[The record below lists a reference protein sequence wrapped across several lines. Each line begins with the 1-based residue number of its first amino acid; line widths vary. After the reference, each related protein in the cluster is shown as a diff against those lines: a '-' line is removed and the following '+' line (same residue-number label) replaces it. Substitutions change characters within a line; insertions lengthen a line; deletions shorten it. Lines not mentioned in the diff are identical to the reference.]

1 MCAVFLVNPPISN
14 RVELYRQ
21 NRSSPPLGL
30 AYISATLIENNINVA
45 AIDMNVPFV
54 DFSTLETR
62 LGEEQ
67 PKIVGISAYTE
78 TYSNALRI
86 ARIAKRVNP
95 EVVTVMGGPHVTF
108 LPCNAVEVPE
118 VDIAVRNE
126 GEITMLELARYFRDG
141 FGSLDEIKGVTFMR
155 DGKCISTPP
164 RPLISDLDSLPFPA
178 SHIFLLSQ
186 YQYPINISS
195 ARGCPYK
202 CIFCAAEAMSGNSY
216 RLRSPESV
224 IDELTQSFER
234 HRFQFFTFVDD
245 TFSAFPDRT
254 QRMCDLIKASDI
266 NVQWQCSTRIDS
278 IAKNKDMLKRMADA
292 GCKAVTYG
300 VESGSQSIL
309 NSIKKGTTVEQVRK
323 VVKWTLELGMN
334 AYCSFMIPHPED
346 TVETVLQTKK
356 LMVELLKAGAIV
368 SISFTVPFPGTYLY
382 EHMRELGVTA
392 LSKNWDD
399 FSTSREP
406 IISTKHLSLE
416 AIKSLHNDI
425 VSTLNEEQ
433 RELRENALKQIMPS
447 P

>member
-1 MCAVFLVNPPISN
+1 MCDVFLVNPPISN
-14 RVELYRQ
+14 IVELYQQ

-30 AYISATLIENNINVA
+30 AYIGATLIENNIDVA
-45 AIDMNVPFV
+45 AIDMNVPSV
-54 DFSTLETR
+54 DFSVLETR
-62 LGEEQ
+62 LSEEQ
-67 PKIVGISAYTE
+67 PRIVGISTYTE

-86 ARIAKRVNP
+86 GRMAKKVNP
-95 EVVTVMGGPHVTF
+95 SVVIVMGGPHVTF

-164 RPLISDLDSLPFPA
+164 RQLINDLDSLPFPA
-178 SHIFLLSQ
+178 SHIFPLSQ

-202 CIFCAAEAMSGNSY
+202 CIFCAAGAMSGNSY
-216 RLRSPESV
+216 RLRTPENV

-234 HRFQFFTFVDD
+234 YRFQFFTFVDD

-254 QRMCDLIKASDI
+254 QKVCDLIKESGI
-266 NVQWQCSTRIDS
+266 NAQWQCSTRVDGV
-278 IAKNKDMLKRMADA
+278 AKNRDVLRRMADA
-292 GCKAVTYG
+292 GCKTITFG

-309 NSIKKGTTVEQVRK
+309 NSIKKGTTIEQVK
-323 VVKWTLELGMN
+323 KGVKWTLELGMN
-334 AYCSFMIPHPED
+334 AYCSFIIPHPED

-356 LMVELLKAGAIV
+356 LMVELLKSGAVV

-416 AIKSLHNDI
+416 TIKSLHNGI
-425 VSTLNEEQ
+425 VSTLNEKQ
-433 RELRENALKQIMPS
+433 RELRENVLK
-447 P
+447 